1 MLDKNDCNEKNDE
14 ELVALALKNQ
24 DFFACLVERYEP
36 KLMRYVRRISAAT
49 QEDAEDL
56 LQEIFVKVYRNLN
69 DFDPDLKFSSWIYRI
84 AHNQVIS
91 YWRKTKVRPQV
102 LKFEADEDF
111 LKFIATDEDLAR
123 DTERKF
129 SGEEVRKMIENL
141 DKKYKEVLVL
151 KFLEGKD
158 YKEISDILEK
168 PLGTVATLI
177 NRAKKQFAKIVVF
190 SSRRRHTRLVSD
202 WSSDVCSSDLAHVFF
217 SSRRRHTRLVSDW
230 SSDVCSSD

>member
-1 MLDKNDCNEKNDE
+1 MVRVIPEFNFNAGSSQFPKMLDKDKCNSKTDE

-24 DFFACLVERYEP
+24 DFFSCLVERYES
-36 KLMRYVRRISAAT
+36 KLMRYIRRISAAT

-91 YWRKTKVRPQV
+91 SWRKTKSRPQV
-102 LKFEADEDF
+102 VKFEADEDF
-111 LKFIATDEDLAR
+111 LKFIASDVDLAR

-129 SGEEVRKMIENL
+129 TGEQVRKTINDL
-141 DKKYKEVLVL
+141 DEKYKEVLVL

-158 YKEISDILEK
+158 YQEISDILEK

-177 NRAKKQFAKIVVF
+177 NRAKKQFRKISEKNGVKF
-190 SSRRRHTRLVSD
+190 
-202 WSSDVCSSDLAHVFF
+202 
-217 SSRRRHTRLVSDW
+217 
-230 SSDVCSSD
+230 

>member
-1 MLDKNDCNEKNDE
+1 MFDKNKCSDKKDE
-14 ELVALALKNQ
+14 ELVALTLKNQ

-36 KLMRYVRRISAAT
+36 KLMRYIRRISAST

-91 YWRKTKVRPQV
+91 QWRKSKSRPQV
-102 LKFEADEDF
+102 VKFEADEDF
-111 LKFIATDEDLAR
+111 LKFIAAEGDLAR

-129 SGEEVRKMIENL
+129 AAEDVRKMLENL
-141 DKKYKEVLVL
+141 DDKYKEVLVL

-158 YKEISDILEK
+158 YQEISDILEK
-168 PLGTVATLI
+168 PLGTVSTLI
-177 NRAKKQFAKIVVF
+177 NRAKKQYAIIAKEK
-190 SSRRRHTRLVSD
+190 
-202 WSSDVCSSDLAHVFF
+202 
-217 SSRRRHTRLVSDW
+217 
-230 SSDVCSSD
+230 

>member
-1 MLDKNDCNEKNDE
+1 MIDNNSCEKKTDE
-14 ELVALALKNQ
+14 ELVVLALKDQ
-24 DFFACLVERYEP
+24 DYFSCLVERYEP
-36 KLMRYVRRISAAT
+36 KLKRYILRISAST

-69 DFDPDLKFSSWIYRI
+69 DFDPGLKFSSWIYRI

-91 YWRKTKVRPQV
+91 QWRKTRVRPQV

-129 SGEEVRKMIENL
+129 TGEQVRATISEL
-141 DKKYKEVLVL
+141 DPKYREVLVL

-177 NRAKKQFAKIVVF
+177 NRAKKQFQKISNKRGIKF
-190 SSRRRHTRLVSD
+190 
-202 WSSDVCSSDLAHVFF
+202 
-217 SSRRRHTRLVSDW
+217 
-230 SSDVCSSD
+230 

>member
-1 MLDKNDCNEKNDE
+1 MLDKNDCQEKTDE
-14 ELVALALKNQ
+14 ELVRLALKNQ

-69 DFDPDLKFSSWIYRI
+69 GFDPNLKFSSWIYRI
-84 AHNQVIS
+84 AHNQVVS
-91 YWRKTKVRPQV
+91 QWRKTKSRPQV

-111 LKFIATDEDLAR
+111 LKFIASDVDLAG

-129 SGEEVRKMIENL
+129 SGEEVREFLKRL
-141 DKKYKEVLVL
+141 DKKYREVLVL
-151 KFLEGKD
+151 KFLEEKD
-158 YKEISDILEK
+158 YQEISDILEK

-177 NRAKKQFAKIVVF
+177 NRAKKQFAKIVKEKKIKF
-190 SSRRRHTRLVSD
+190 
-202 WSSDVCSSDLAHVFF
+202 
-217 SSRRRHTRLVSDW
+217 
-230 SSDVCSSD
+230 